1 MKEHTAKKK
10 SIKINKNS
18 AVSGNNAKKN
28 SERNQRY
35 RFSSIKSAIDDF
47 KKGKCVIVIDDED
60 RENEG
65 DLIYSAEKSSR
76 AMVNF
81 LIKHTSGVICIPME
95 DERLKELKLDMMTAH
110 NTALHETA
118 FTVSVDYVHG
128 TSTGISASDRNK
140 TILALV
146 NKKTKPE
153 DLGRPGHVFPL
164 RAFPGGVLRRAGH
177 TEAAVDL
184 AKLAGHYPAGVLCEI
199 IKQDGEMARV
209 PQLFELAKKYKLKII
224 TIKDL
229 INYRLERE
237 VLIEKIVDVNLPTK
251 HGNFRLHMFKNM
263 IDNKEH
269 LALVK
274 GEIHPDKPIL
284 VRVHSECL
292 TGDLLG
298 SLRCDCQDQLIKSL
312 KIIEHQKNGIVLYM
326 RQEGRGI
333 GLANKLKAYKL
344 QDDGKDTVEA
354 NEALGFKADLRD
366 YGIGAQILR
375 NLGVRKMV
383 LLTNNP
389 KKVIGLNGY
398 GLEIVDRI
406 TIEIPANSVNE
417 RYLKTKRDKL
427 GHLLI
432 INKNQEN

>member
-1 MKEHTAKKK
+1 MKAKKTDYK
-10 SIKINKNS
+10 FNTI
-18 AVSGNNAKKN
+18 
-28 SERNQRY
+28 E
-35 RFSSIKSAIDDF
+35 SAIADF
-47 KKGKCVIVIDDED
+47 KKGKCVIVVDDED

-65 DLIYSAEKSSR
+65 DLIYSAEKSTPEL
-76 AMVNF
+76 VNL
-81 LIKHTSGVICIPME
+81 LIKYTSGVICVPME
-95 DERLKELKLDMMTAH
+95 DERLKELKLNMMTTV
-110 NTALHETA
+110 NTALHQTA
-118 FTVSVDYVHG
+118 FTISVDYKHG
-128 TSTGISASDRNK
+128 TSTGISASDRNR
-140 TILALV
+140 TILSLV
-146 NKKTKPE
+146 NKKTKPD

-184 AKLAGHYPAGVLCEI
+184 ARMAGHYPAGVLCEI
-199 IKQDGEMARV
+199 IKEDGEMARV
-209 PQLFELAKKYKLKII
+209 PQLMEIARKLKVKII

-237 VLIEKIVDVNLPTK
+237 VLIEKVVDVNLPTR
-251 HGNFRLHMFKNM
+251 HGTFRLHMFRN
-263 IDNKEH
+263 ILDGKEH
-269 LALVK
+269 LALIK
-274 GEIHPDKPIL
+274 GEISPDKPII

-292 TGDLLG
+292 TGDILG
-298 SLRCDCQDQLIKSL
+298 SLKCDCRDQLVKSL
-312 KIIEHQKNGIVLYM
+312 KIIEHEKNGIVLYM

-344 QDDGKDTVEA
+344 QEEGKDTVEA

-375 NLGVRKMV
+375 SLGVRKII

-389 KKVIGLNGY
+389 KKVVGLKGY
-398 GLEIVDRI
+398 GLEIVKRMP
-406 TIEIPANSVNE
+406 IEIPSNTNNE

-427 GHLLI
+427 GHLLL

>member
-1 MKEHTAKKK
+1 MKLRKVKEKYK
-10 SIKINKNS
+10 
-18 AVSGNNAKKN
+18 
-28 SERNQRY
+28 
-35 RFSSIKSAIDDF
+35 FSSIDSAITDF
-47 KKGKCVIVIDDED
+47 AKGKCVIVVDDED

-65 DLIYSAEKSSR
+65 DLIYSAERSTPELVS
-76 AMVNF
+76 F
-81 LIKHTSGVICIPME
+81 LIKHTSGVICVPME
-95 DERLKELKLDMMTAH
+95 EKRLNELELDMMTQH

-118 FTVSVDYVHG
+118 FTISVDYRIG
-128 TSTGISASDRNK
+128 TTTGISASDRNK
-140 TILALV
+140 TILSLV
-146 NKKTKPE
+146 NNETRPE

-164 RAFPGGVLRRAGH
+164 KAFPGGVLRRAGH

-199 IKQDGEMARV
+199 IKEDGEMARV
-209 PQLFELAKKYKLKII
+209 PQLFGLAAKHKLKII

-237 VLIEKIVDVNLPTK
+237 ELVEKVVDVDLPTK
-251 HGNFRLHMFKNM
+251 HGAFRMHMFRN
-263 IDNKEH
+263 ILDGKEH

-274 GEIHPDKPIL
+274 GEIDPDKPIL

-312 KIIEHQKNGIVLYM
+312 KIIEHEKSGILLYM

-333 GLANKLKAYKL
+333 GLANKLRAYKL
-344 QDDGKDTVEA
+344 QEEGKDTVEA

-375 NLGVRKMV
+375 SLGVRKMI

-389 KKVIGLNGY
+389 KKVVGLKGY
-398 GLEIVDRI
+398 GLEIVKRMP
-406 TIEIPANSVNE
+406 IETPSNTNNLK
-417 RYLKTKRDKL
+417 YLKTKRDKL
-427 GHLLI
+427 GHMLL
-432 INKNQEN
+432 INKNQES